1 MKVTTCFLHWNPLSR
16 NMTSTEA
23 LRILAVPKF
32 GDPAHIAAVHYL
44 EDVALAREAAAK
56 CRHKKCRYC
65 LGKVRVGRGDDRRIC
80 DVCNGAGT
88 DDAIC
93 HCFVGLGVEAV
104 LEARGK

>member
-1 MKVTTCFLHWNPLSR
+1 
-16 NMTSTEA
+16 MTSAEA
-23 LRILAVPKF
+23 QKLLTAPKF
-32 GDPAHIAAVHYL
+32 GDAHCIAAVKHL
-44 EDVALAREAAAK
+44 EDVAAAREAAAK

>member
-1 MKVTTCFLHWNPLSR
+1 
-16 NMTSTEA
+16 MTSAEA
-23 LRILAVPKF
+23 QNILTVPKF
-32 GDPAHIAAVHYL
+32 GDAHCIAAVKYL
-44 EDVALAREAAAK
+44 EDVAAAREAAAK

-88 DDAIC
+88 DNAIC
-93 HCFVGLGVEAV
+93 RCFVGLGVEAV